1 VRLFPKMIAV
11 IAVVRM
17 LTLVATPTAAIA
29 GEYCVT
35 NTSGMRGCGFATLQ
49 QCLDSLSGTAGSCAR
64 DPFYD
69 PGSALAYQ
77 PKQGHSHS
85 RKTAP
90 R

>member
-1 VRLFPKMIAV
+1 MRLFPKMIAV

>member
-1 VRLFPKMIAV
+1 MRLFPKMIAV
-11 IAVVRM
+11 IAIVRM

-29 GEYCVT
+29 GEYCVP

>member
-1 VRLFPKMIAV
+1 MSAASGHSLGEEDRVAVALFA
-11 IAVVRM
+11 
-17 LTLVATPTAAIA
+17 L
-29 GEYCVT
+29 
-35 NTSGMRGCGFATLQ
+35 GCGFATLQ

-85 RKTAP
+85 GKTAP

>member
-1 VRLFPKMIAV
+1 VRLFSKLIAV
-11 IAVVRM
+11 TAIVRVLAV
-17 LTLVATPTAAIA
+17 VATPTAAIA

-64 DPFYD
+64 DPFYHD

-77 PKQGHSHS
+77 PKHGHSHD
-85 RKTAP
+85 KTTP